1 VYVVRVP
8 AAHRDALLAKLNAD
22 GIGAGLHYP
31 IPVHLTP
38 AFTGLGYGP
47 GSFPNAERAAG
58 EILSLPLYPQITA
71 AQQERV
77 VGSLKAA
84 FDEVAG

>member
-1 VYVVRVP
+1 VRVP
-8 AAHRDALLAKLNAD
+8 AERRDAILGHLNAA

-38 AFTGLGYGP
+38 AFSYLGYAE
-47 GSFPNAERAAG
+47 GSFPHAEQGAG

-77 VGSLKAA
+77 VAELTTALG
-84 FDEVAG
+84 